1 MEGRCIRTEPA
12 WGCSRDGAKQHKG
25 FSPARRLGS
34 RRAPRQRGQGNV
46 QFCMQHSTIVCKFAQ
61 TIYQEIVQNTV
72 QYCTILYNMY
82 NFETISTILQ
92 YYNMYNRAK
101 IMCTILVIFH
111 NIYVHIVRNIYFGI
125 VHIIVRVVQ
134 YEINI
139 AYKFVHGIL

>member
-1 MEGRCIRTEPA
+1 
-12 WGCSRDGAKQHKG
+12 
-25 FSPARRLGS
+25 
-34 RRAPRQRGQGNV
+34 
-46 QFCMQHSTIVCKFAQ
+46 
-61 TIYQEIVQNTV
+61 
-72 QYCTILYNMY
+72 MY
-82 NFETISTILQ
+82 NFETISSILWLQ

-139 AYKFVHGIL
+139 AYKFVHDILWKLYYCNIVLRVSKSLYILYTILYNIVHDWIADVSEEPGQLTAY